1 MCLEVKALSFISFIL
16 PCPLYPFLS
25 LNHPNAVTNAV
36 KIIKHVHDDGEDPG
50 GAWQWWLSACGG
62 TNLAPDDLQ
71 TAFDIIGQVTDTGS
85 LQIPKNIKKGS
96 GKKGDKS
103 NPGSGGTGQPG
114 NLPPKNNGNN
124 KKNQCNPGSEQ
135 LEPFGGAEN
144 ALRIRQIDE
153 WPPAYFLRNSDEMK
167 LGGKDPRGQRK
178 VKNATRSIPF
188 SQRVKHEELHVAI
201 DIKPGPEFSLSW
213 GRKLR

>member
-1 MCLEVKALSFISFIL
+1 M
-16 PCPLYPFLS
+16 
-25 LNHPNAVTNAV
+25 T
-36 KIIKHVHDDGEDPG
+36 
-50 GAWQWWLSACGG
+50 
-62 TNLAPDDLQ
+62 
-71 TAFDIIGQVTDTGS
+71 VTDTGS

-144 ALRIRQIDE
+144 ALRVRSCDKQHQTHTTDFVVTSMTYDAKATAIRQIDE